1 MTLTPEKKEVPKK
14 MTAPEQRKLSKK
26 TALPE
31 GIRAVIFDLD
41 GTLVDSMGMWKKI
54 DIEFLGRFG
63 ILLPDG
69 LQEEIE
75 GKSFSE
81 TAVYFRE
88 RFDLPMTLDE
98 LKDCWNEMAMY
109 QYSHEVPLKP
119 GVREFLE
126 YLKGRGIS
134 MGIATSNSRELVTAV
149 TKALDIAGYFS
160 AVAVGC
166 EVERGKPAPD
176 VYLHAAGLLG
186 AEPESCL
193 VFEDIPA
200 GILAGKRAGMTV
212 WAVED
217 AYSSGIRAKKE
228 ALADAFIGSYEEI
241 DLED

>member
-126 YLKGRGIS
+126 YLKGRGIF

-160 AVAVGC
+160 AVAWDARWSGGSRLRMCISMPPGFWGQSRNRVWSLRTSRRGSWP
-166 EVERGKPAPD
+166 ERGR
-176 VYLHAAGLLG
+176 G
-186 AEPESCL
+186 
-193 VFEDIPA
+193 
-200 GILAGKRAGMTV
+200 
-212 WAVED
+212 
-217 AYSSGIRAKKE
+217 
-228 ALADAFIGSYEEI
+228 
-241 DLED
+241 